1 MNDSR
6 SPDKQMSEDAGL
18 LVAESRAESESM
30 DPVPPEGEA
39 AGLLELVL
47 EAHQQRE
54 AEEEALCERIEGIV
68 VGRLL
73 GFDDDKQPRVSFAG
87 CPEHEGRVA
96 TSAPRLTPRD
106 IDREFALMF
115 QEGDPERPMIIGP
128 MVSPLKREQGVF
140 RPDGEVLC
148 DGEKVE
154 VNAEREL
161 VLRCGKASITLTRA
175 GKILLRGAYVSTRA
189 TGVNRVQGGSVQIN

>member
-1 MNDSR
+1 MS
-6 SPDKQMSEDAGL
+6 DKQTSDTEMGDEPDVL
-18 LVAESRAESESM
+18 LAETTSESAS
-30 DPVPPEGEA
+30 VEVEPPASEA
-39 AGLLELVL
+39 AELLELVL
-47 EAHQQRE
+47 AAHQQRE
-54 AEEEALCERIEGIV
+54 SEGQALCERIDGIV

-73 GFDDDKQPRVSFAG
+73 GFDAQKQPRVTFAG
-87 CPEHEGRVA
+87 CPEEEGRVA

-115 QEGDPERPMIIGP
+115 QEGDPQKPMIIGP

-154 VNAEREL
+154 VHAEREL